1 MKLYVWTPVIALS
14 AFFTAAVACAD
25 EEAAGDDIGGG
36 KHRIDITYLDLE
48 TFDTNVISNV
58 ILFGYTRTFNA
69 SVRVGIRSGISFLS
83 DSPSADSAATQK
95 TTEAGL
101 SDTVLTIQYDFSQRL
116 TASPWIPDTLGT
128 YVQLSMPTSDADDG
142 LGIDAWLL
150 SVGAGWGINLFK
162 DVWIQPAVGYEFT
175 FSEGSMATPSRRAY
189 TSLTVMWLSPS
200 GFWVGYTPTLVYE
213 FENSEW
219 LHDRSLTV
227 GKMFRNGLGLSLD
240 YGNLDRVGP
249 VAAPDD
255 AQLVINFYYQY
266 GN

>member
-1 MKLYVWTPVIALS
+1 MRYVWTPIIALS
-14 AFFTAAVACAD
+14 AFFAAAVACAD

-58 ILFGYTRTFNA
+58 VLFGYTQTFN
-69 SVRVGIRSGISFLS
+69 SSMRVGIRSGIASVA
-83 DSPSADSAATQK
+83 DSPSPDSAATQK
-95 TTEAGL
+95 TTDVGL
-101 SDTVLTIQYDFSQRL
+101 SDTTLTFQYDFSQRL
-116 TASPWIPDTLGT
+116 TASPWIPNTLGMHA
-128 YVQLSMPTSDADDG
+128 QLSVPTGEKVDG
-142 LGIDAWLL
+142 LGIDSWLL
-150 SVGAGWGINLFK
+150 SLGAGWGINLFK
-162 DVWIQPAVGYEFT
+162 EIWIQPAVGYEFT
-175 FSEGSMATPSRRAY
+175 FSEGSMAVPSRLGYA
-189 TSLTVMWLSPS
+189 SMTVIWLSPS
-200 GFWVGYTPTLVYE
+200 GFWVGYAPTISYE
-213 FENSEW
+213 LENSEW

-255 AQLVINFYYQY
+255 AQLVINFYYQF